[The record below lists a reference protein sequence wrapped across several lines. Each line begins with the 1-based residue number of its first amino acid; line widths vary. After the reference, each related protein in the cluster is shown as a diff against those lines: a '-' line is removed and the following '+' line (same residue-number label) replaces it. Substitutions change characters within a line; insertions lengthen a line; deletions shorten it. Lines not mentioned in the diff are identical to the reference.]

1 MNRRKDLPVGILML
15 VLALLVLWHVQSF
28 PPAPGQPYSSALF
41 PGLAAAGLGI
51 TALIV
56 IVLSLRA
63 DDKDDTAA
71 AQANP
76 DQPADENTLR
86 LVDERSPLARGIA
99 IAATIAA
106 IVFYIAANEWLGFLI
121 TGTII
126 LAVLM
131 GVFGVRPVW
140 ILPIALGTTLLI
152 HSAFYKLLKVPLPW
166 GLLQS
171 YAW

>member
-1 MNRRKDLPVGILML
+1 MNKRDDLPVGIIML

-41 PGLAAAGLGI
+41 PGLAAVGLGI
-51 TALIV
+51 TALFV
-56 IVLSLRA
+56 IVMSLRA
-63 DDKDDTAA
+63 GNAAETTATE
-71 AQANP
+71 ANP
-76 DQPADENTLR
+76 VEDDAPQ

-106 IVFYIAANEWLGFLI
+106 IVFYMLAVEWLGFII

-131 GVFGVRPVW
+131 GVFGVRRMA
-140 ILPIALGTTLLI
+140 ILPIAIITTLLI
-152 HSAFYKLLKVPLPW
+152 HAAFYKLLKVPLPW
-166 GLLQS
+166 GLLQPF
-171 YAW
+171 AW